1 MASPKGLDANLSSLP
16 KDPGN
21 PSPMSDVASLV
32 ELMKTQMKA
41 AKEREMRMASMLESA
56 LKPSADGR
64 SQPVQ
69 VTPSPSTRAVSA
81 ECPMLLSSAT
91 LADFVSWEEAWT
103 DYAKCQH
110 LANQDRET
118 RVSAVHQ
125 SFDEDIRRYV
135 RQGIIGV
142 PTNAD
147 VPDVIA
153 SVKAYVRCQRN
164 SFSWIESTATTG
176 CSSHEN
182 RLIRFSLCVNCFT
195 PASF

>member
-41 AKEREMRMASMLESA
+41 AEEREMRMASMLESV

-69 VTPSPSTRAVSA
+69 VTSSPSTRAVSA
-81 ECPMLLSSAT
+81 ERPMLLSSAT

-118 RVSAVHQ
+118 RVSAVRQ
-125 SFDEDIRRYV
+125 SFDEDIRRYI

-153 SVKAYVRCQRN
+153 SVKAYVLE
-164 SFSWIESTATTG
+164 I
-176 CSSHEN
+176 
-182 RLIRFSLCVNCFT
+182 
-195 PASF
+195 